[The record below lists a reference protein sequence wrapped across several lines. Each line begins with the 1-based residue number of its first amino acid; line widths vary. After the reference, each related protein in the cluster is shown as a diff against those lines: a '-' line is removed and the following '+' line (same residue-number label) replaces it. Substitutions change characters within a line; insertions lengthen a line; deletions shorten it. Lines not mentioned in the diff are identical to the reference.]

1 MTSHTITAWESTGSG
16 VKAVMLS
23 LTTIIAL
30 LLFLSLAKWTQK
42 AFKALSMASQLLY
55 MSISSKHQLLQNV

>member
-1 MTSHTITAWESTGSG
+1 MSSHTITVWESTGSG
-16 VKAVMLS
+16 FKAVTLS

-42 AFKALSMASQLLY
+42 AFKALNMVSQLLY
-55 MSISSKHQLLQNV
+55 MSISSKHQVLQNV